1 MFVAGAMAELWPV
14 WVAGMIAV
22 CSSVLALRR

>member
-1 MFVAGAMAELWPV
+1 MFVAGAMSELWPV